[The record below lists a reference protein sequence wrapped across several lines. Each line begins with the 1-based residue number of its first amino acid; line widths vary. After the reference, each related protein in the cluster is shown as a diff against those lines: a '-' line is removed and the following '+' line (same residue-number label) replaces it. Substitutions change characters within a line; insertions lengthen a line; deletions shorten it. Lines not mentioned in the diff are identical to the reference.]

1 MLRPPIR
8 VVRLLASF
16 ALLAA
21 AAGCDSGSSAAG
33 ARSGGRRAAAPVDV
47 TLVPAETAAFERA
60 VVVTGTLA
68 AEDEVTLSFKVAGR
82 IAETLFDLGSPV
94 KAGELVAR
102 LDPTDFD
109 LRIAQAASAVEA
121 ARVRLGLPAAGDDD
135 AIALLETSVVRQA
148 KATLEESRAERDRA
162 QSLFDQKLISQS
174 ELDTSMAAYLV
185 AESRYQDGLEE
196 GGIRQAILAQRRSD
210 LALARQQR
218 QDAELRSPLDGA
230 VRMRHVSA
238 GEYVTVGAP
247 VFTVVR
253 TRPLRL
259 RLAIP
264 ERESHGVVAGLA
276 VRLRV
281 EADVREYTGV
291 IARVSP
297 SISVPD
303 RTLTVEAEI
312 PNEEGAL
319 RPGSFARATIRVGDD
334 DRAVAVPESA
344 LVSFAG
350 IEKVFLEK
358 DGKAVERR
366 VLTGRRSGGRIEIVR
381 GLEPGTPVVEKPGNL
396 VGGDPVVIAA
406 AAARRD

>member
-1 MLRPPIR
+1 MRPSAR
-8 VVRLLASF
+8 FLLFLASGS
-16 ALLAA
+16 LLAA
-21 AAGCDSGSSAAG
+21 AAAGCGDGSSAAEP
-33 ARSGGRRAAAPVDV
+33 RSGGRKAAAPVDV

-82 IAETLFDLGSPV
+82 VAETLVDLGSPV
-94 KAGELVAR
+94 KAGDLVAR

-109 LRIAQAASAVEA
+109 LRIAQAAAAVEQ
-121 ARVRLGLPAAGDDD
+121 ARVRLGLPAEGDDD
-135 AIALLETSVVRQA
+135 SIALLETSVVRQA
-148 KATLEESRAERDRA
+148 KATLEESRAERDRSR
-162 QSLFDQKLISQS
+162 SLFEQKLISQS
-174 ELDTSMAAYLV
+174 DFDTSQASYLV
-185 AESRYQDGLEE
+185 AESRYQDALEE
-196 GGIRQAILAQRRSD
+196 GAIRQAIVAQRRSD

-218 QDAELRSPLDGA
+218 KDAELRSPLDGA

-259 RLAIP
+259 RLAVP
-264 ERESHGVVAGLA
+264 ERESHGIAAGLD

-281 EADVREYTGV
+281 EADEREYAGV

-303 RTLTVEAEI
+303 RTLMVEAEI
-312 PNEEGAL
+312 PNDEGAL

-344 LVSFAG
+344 LVAFAG

-358 DGKAVERR
+358 EGKAVERR
-366 VLTGRRSGGRIEIVR
+366 VLTGRRSNGRVEIVR
-381 GLEPGTPVVEKPGNL
+381 GLEAGTPVVLKPGNL

-406 AAARRD
+406 ASARRD